1 MEEWLNSP
9 EFRNTFVNFRNALHL
24 VIMPTYQWFKMYDVL
39 EAHKENN
46 GQWKLI
52 TGYQAKTKKKE
63 QKNDVKPAALPDSSS
78 WLVYLHESATTDKR
92 REDGWIKLNQR
103 ELSGFLGVSLWD
115 CAKKLNAGTTL

>member
-1 MEEWLNSP
+1 MLEKTSKGAPISDIFKMEEWLNSP

-52 TGYQAKTKKKE
+52 TGYQAKTKKK
-63 QKNDVKPAALPDSSS
+63 N
-78 WLVYLHESATTDKR
+78 KR
-92 REDGWIKLNQR
+92 M
-103 ELSGFLGVSLWD
+103 
-115 CAKKLNAGTTL
+115 T